1 MKKEQPAFDG
11 GEAISLSNKPT
22 LISLYTRQGQRKYL
36 TQQERERFI
45 DTASYEIALVFA
57 FCCLLSDTGCRIS
70 EALALTPKHI
80 DHADGVIVIECLK
93 KRQHGIYRAIP
104 VSPRLLNQLTRLTAS
119 LSQNERIWPW
129 CRMTGYRR
137 VKSVMK
143 QANITGPQAS
153 PKGLRHSFAIAAIS
167 AGVPLNLV
175 QRWLGHA
182 DMATTAI
189 YTHVVG
195 NEEKQIA
202 EKMWRAW
209 QHNDEI

>member
-1 MKKEQPAFDG
+1 MTNEQPAPDG
-11 GEAISLSNKPT
+11 GETISLGNKPT

-36 TQQERERFI
+36 THHEREQFI
-45 DTASYEIALVFA
+45 DAASHETALIFA
-57 FCCLLSDTGCRIS
+57 FCRLLSNTGCRIS

-80 DHADGVIVIECLK
+80 DYADGVIVFECLK

-104 VSPRLLNQLTRLTAS
+104 VSPQLLHQLSKLTTS

-137 VKSVMK
+137 IKAVMK

-209 QHNDEI
+209 QHTDEI